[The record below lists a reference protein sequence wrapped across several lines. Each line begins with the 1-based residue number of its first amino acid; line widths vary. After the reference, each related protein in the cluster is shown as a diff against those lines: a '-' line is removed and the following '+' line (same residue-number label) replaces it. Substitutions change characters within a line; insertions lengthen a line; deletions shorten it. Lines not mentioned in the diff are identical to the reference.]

1 VTLQELEFVR
11 WGDVSSWLTSPI
23 FELMHA
29 RSREA
34 EAAIEAAKSLQ
45 LRNDPSAS
53 EVEEVSGRLI
63 KYLAPDD
70 QFWPRWIAFAEKF
83 GVEL

>member
-1 VTLQELEFVR
+1 
-11 WGDVSSWLTSPI
+11 LT
-23 FELMHA
+23 HA

-34 EAAIEAAKSLQ
+34 ESAIEAAKSLQ
-45 LRNDPSAS
+45 LGNNVSAD
-53 EVEEVSGRLI
+53 EVEEISGRLI